1 MILLFVLFRY
11 ASYRLRSDSSCT
23 VDSSTSGVSSGES
36 GHCTRHTD
44 YSFYQ

>member
-1 MILLFVLFRY
+1 MVILFRY
-11 ASYRLRSDSSCT
+11 ASSRLRSDSNCT

-36 GHCTRHTD
+36 GLCTRHTD